1 MSSLSPRAMVSV
13 RNWMLRPAVSSALV
27 FGIALL
33 ATTGCYKTGDQ
44 GSAKKPAESHEHDHP
59 TVGPHKGSLIEL
71 GVEEYHAEL
80 VHDDDAHKVTIYL
93 FDGHVKDKVTSSDA
107 TIPLNFVV
115 DGKPVQYA
123 LKAAPQAGDA
133 AGASSRFEL
142 VDEALC
148 KAIDDEKA
156 KGKLN
161 VTLGGK
167 SYSGELKHDHGHD
180 HDHGHKH

>member
-1 MSSLSPRAMVSV
+1 MSSLSPRAVVSV
-13 RNWMLRPAVSSALV
+13 RVRILHPAISSV
-27 FGIALL
+27 VVVGILLL
-33 ATTGCYKTGDQ
+33 ATAGCYKSGEQ
-44 GSAKKPAESHEHDHP
+44 GGAKKPAETHEHDHP

-93 FDGHVKDKVTSSDA
+93 LGPDAKTIATSSEA

-123 LKAAPQAGDA
+123 LKAAPQDGDA
-133 AGASSRFEL
+133 AGSSSRFEL

-167 SYSGELKHDHGHD
+167 PYSGELKHDHGHD